1 MLAAK
6 IANIVI
12 MVRKVSRKLA
22 SGNREKMKTKFA
34 LSLLVVASLAA
45 CTNVRRTSRTSGMDK
60 AGRYASATEVAPPAE
75 GPGYDIPAEGPRD
88 VNANPAYMPTPLLR
102 ASAAGGP

>member
-1 MLAAK
+1 
-6 IANIVI
+6 
-12 MVRKVSRKLA
+12 MVRNGEPGSLPEK
-22 SGNREKMKTKFA
+22 NREKMQTKFA
-34 LSLLVVASLAA
+34 LSLIVVASLAA
-45 CTNVRRTSRTSGMDK
+45 CTSMKTTSRTSGMEK
-60 AGRYASATEVAPPAE
+60 AGGYATAAEPPPPTE